1 MKKVLCNILCAVL
14 SALSITGG
22 CALMGAGLPEQAVWR
37 LAGITLIVTGAAAIL
52 SMLAGLFKAE
62 RKNVYEAKAK
72 GVYAEA

>member
-52 SMLAGLFKAE
+52 SMLAPFKVE